1 MCKLQNSFGVKIQT
15 FFTVAV
21 WLFIWLPMRLEKR
34 NWSDG
39 PLKIQMGAQRVFM
52 SVVRKSEMHFQRQK
66 LICILRFISI
76 FSCLLVENQ
85 AGSSARDKLEILFLR
100 CKSEFYFRNCPF
112 IKCVKRQLIRCETES
127 HFSRRFIIKI
137 NFSKWLV

>member
-1 MCKLQNSFGVKIQT
+1 MRL
-15 FFTVAV
+15 FTRFSNTVR
-21 WLFIWLPMRLEKR
+21 LFIWLPMRLEKR

-85 AGSSARDKLEILFLR
+85 AGSSARDKLEIFFLR

-127 HFSRRFIIKI
+127 HFSRHFIIKI